1 MRKDK
6 WCYGCKVIERI
17 IELLEFLVVEN
28 CNYIIIF
35 YWNIWENIFIMKDYL
50 LGVVILFFIYKF
62 FVRFEIVMFCYY
74 KEKSEF
80 IDEVFSV

>member
-6 WCYGCKVIERI
+6 WCYGCKVIERKSYCNFLLLKIVI
-17 IELLEFLVVEN
+17 ILLYFIEIYEKIL
-28 CNYIIIF
+28 
-35 YWNIWENIFIMKDYL
+35 FIMKDYL

>member
-6 WCYGCKVIERI
+6 WCYGCKVIERKSYCNFLLLKIVI
-17 IELLEFLVVEN
+17 ILLY
-28 CNYIIIF
+28 YIEIYEKIL
-35 YWNIWENIFIMKDYL
+35 FIMKDYL

-80 IDEVFSV
+80 IDKVFSV

>member
-1 MRKDK
+1 MERKSYLNFLLLK
-6 WCYGCKVIERI
+6 IVII
-17 IELLEFLVVEN
+17 LLY
-28 CNYIIIF
+28 YIDIYEKIL
-35 YWNIWENIFIMKDYL
+35 FIMKDYL

>member
-1 MRKDK
+1 MERKSYLNFLLLK
-6 WCYGCKVIERI
+6 IVII
-17 IELLEFLVVEN
+17 LLYYIEIYEKIL
-28 CNYIIIF
+28 
-35 YWNIWENIFIMKDYL
+35 FIMKDYL

-80 IDEVFSV
+80 IGEVFSV